1 MSALEKQGKR
11 LSNVVDVELRAKRD
25 ALEYLWRQGL
35 SGQAL
40 LHKHSQLIDD
50 YLVSCFANCPN
61 AGEGIS
67 LVALGGYGRKE
78 LFPYSDID
86 LLLLH
91 TPEAEDRLGA
101 VTEALFYPLWDAGLE
116 VGHGVRTLDACLADA
131 RQDFFFQV
139 ALLDARY
146 LGGSLPLFTSLRHA
160 FQDELIAGHRRE
172 FLENMMLHRNERHQR
187 FGMHSYQLEPHI
199 KESRG
204 GFRDM
209 QAMIWVSHAL
219 FGLHELRDIEDAG
232 LISSQE
238 KEAFA
243 QARDFLIKIRNRLHY
258 LTGRKNDQL
267 FFEYQEEMAK
277 AFKYPNTRGTLGVE
291 RFMQD
296 LYRHLQTIANTS
308 DLFFEHVAETLRTPG
323 AKPIEQTIEPGITVR
338 QDRLHLTDQELIE
351 KRPYLLMRLFAHAG
365 KTGLEIHHRS
375 RKIVTAHLHLVNDK
389 LRHSKRMARPF
400 LDILENAK
408 DALGVLSVM
417 LDTGLLTAYLPEFE
431 QIRAL
436 AQHDVYHVFTVDRHL
451 LQTVAELKKLSLT
464 NTPFTGI
471 ESPHVLALA
480 ALLHDIGKGHH
491 EDHALY
497 GGKLAAGVGKR
508 LGLTDPEIA
517 CLQFLVEKHLF
528 LTVTALRRDLEDDA
542 FLRQCAGQIQN
553 QERLAM
559 LYLLSIADAK
569 ATGPTAWGEWK
580 AALLLEISLKIAHLL
595 ERKDAVLPDK
605 SQGAEWMLEQVRTLM
620 GKTAPR
626 DYDILPEEY
635 LLSFPPEEVA
645 HHLKLRAGLREIQGI
660 SEPAD
665 HGIFWS
671 VLIMAH
677 DSTGLLAK
685 ICGTLALHGLNVVSA
700 QIFTWEDG
708 TAVDVLNVRPTADQA
723 YADQDWQALNDDLN
737 LALKNRLGLSHRL
750 VDKFRTSFRG
760 SGQKN
765 VQAAPRVVI
774 DNKSSEQY
782 TIIEVFANDRP
793 GLLYDITR
801 TLADFE
807 LNIHR
812 ARISSDGDQVV
823 DVFYTLDGFATKI
836 NNPSFQ
842 EEISN
847 SLLHIAENEG
857 GTGTK
862 PQW

>member
-1 MSALEKQGKR
+1 
-11 LSNVVDVELRAKRD
+11 VVDVELRAKRD

-35 SGQAL
+35 SGQPL
-40 LHKHSQLIDD
+40 LHRHSQLIDD
-50 YLVSCFANCPN
+50 YLVSCFVNCPE
-61 AGEGIS
+61 AREGMS

-91 TPEAEDRLGA
+91 APEAEERLGP

-116 VGHGVRTLDACLADA
+116 VGHGVRTIDACLADA

-139 ALLDARY
+139 ALLDARH
-146 LGGSLPLFTSLRHA
+146 LAGSQPLFATMHQA
-160 FQDELIAGHRRE
+160 FHRELIAGHRRE
-172 FLENMMLHRNERHQR
+172 FLQNMMRHRNERHQR
-187 FGMHSYQLEPHI
+187 YGMHSYQLEPHI

-204 GFRDM
+204 GFRDI
-209 QAMIWVSHAL
+209 QAMIWVSRAL
-219 FGLHELRDIEDAG
+219 FGLQELPAIEEAG
-232 LISSQE
+232 LISPQE

-258 LTGRKNDQL
+258 LSGRKNDQL
-267 FFEYQEEMAK
+267 FFEYQVEMAK
-277 AFKYPNTRGTLGVE
+277 AFKYQDTRATLGVE

-296 LYRHLQTIANTS
+296 IYRHLQTIATTT
-308 DLFFEHVAETLRTPG
+308 DLFFEHVDETLGSPRPN
-323 AKPIEQTIEPGITVR
+323 PVEQTIEPGITVR
-338 QDRLHLTDQELIE
+338 QDRLHLTDQALLE
-351 KRPYLLMRLFAHAG
+351 KRPYLLMRLFAQAG

-375 RKIVTAHLHLVNDK
+375 RKIVTANLHLVDDR
-389 LRHSKRMARPF
+389 LRHSKRMAKAF
-400 LDILENAK
+400 FDVLENAR
-408 DALGVLSVM
+408 DVLGVLSVM

-451 LQTVAELKKLSLT
+451 LQTVAELKKLSLSK
-464 NTPFTGI
+464 TPFAGV
-471 ESPHVLALA
+471 ESPQVLVLA

-491 EDHALY
+491 EDHARR
-497 GGKLAAGVGKR
+497 GSQLAAGVGKR
-508 LGLTDPEIA
+508 LGLTEAETA
-517 CLQFLVEKHLF
+517 CLGFLVEKHLF

-542 FLRQCAGQIQN
+542 FIRQCAEQIQSP
-553 QERLAM
+553 ERLTM

-569 ATGPTAWGEWK
+569 ATGPTAWTEWK
-580 AALLLEISLKIAHLL
+580 GALLLEISLKISHLL
-595 ERKDAVLPDK
+595 ERQDTVLPDK
-605 SQGAEWMLEQVRTLM
+605 SQGAGWMLEQVRALM
-620 GKTAPR
+620 GKEAPS
-626 DYDILPEEY
+626 DCGILPEEY

-645 HHLKLRAGLREIQGI
+645 HHLRLRPKLKNGKQAIT
-660 SEPAD
+660 EPAD
-665 HGIFWS
+665 HGLFWS
-671 VLIMAH
+671 VLVVAQ

-708 TAVDVLNVRPTADQA
+708 TVVDVLNVRPAAEQT
-723 YADQDWQALNDDLN
+723 YAEQDWPALGEDLN

-750 VDKFRTSFRG
+750 VEKFRTAFRTP
-760 SGQKN
+760 GQKN

-774 DNKSSEQY
+774 DNMASEQY

-823 DVFYTLDGFATKI
+823 DVFYTMDSFATKI
-836 NNPSFQ
+836 NSPSFQ
-842 EEISN
+842 EEISKA
-847 SLLHIAENEG
+847 LLHIAENET
-857 GTGTK
+857 GTGARL
-862 PQW
+862 QW

>member
-1 MSALEKQGKR
+1 M
-11 LSNVVDVELRAKRD
+11 VDVELRAKRD

-35 SGQAL
+35 SGQPL
-40 LHKHSQLIDD
+40 LHKHSRLIDD
-50 YLVSCFANCPN
+50 YLVACFANCPE
-61 AGEGIS
+61 AGEGMS
-67 LVALGGYGRKE
+67 LVALGGYGRRE

-91 TPEAEDRLGA
+91 APEAEDRLDP
-101 VTEALFYPLWDAGLE
+101 VTQALFYPLWDAGLE

-139 ALLDARY
+139 ALLDARH
-146 LGGSLPLFTSLRHA
+146 LTGSQPLFSSMQQA
-160 FQDELIAGHRRE
+160 FHRELIAGHRRE
-172 FLENMMLHRNERHQR
+172 FLQNMMQHRNERHQR
-187 FGMHSYQLEPHI
+187 YGMHGYQLEPHI

-204 GFRDM
+204 GFRDI
-209 QAMIWVSHAL
+209 QAMLWVSHAL
-219 FGLHELRDIEDAG
+219 FNLQDLQAIEEAG

-238 KEAFA
+238 KESFG
-243 QARDFLIKIRNRLHY
+243 QAWDFLIKIRNRLHY
-258 LTGRKNDQL
+258 LSGRKNDQL

-277 AFKYPNTRGTLGVE
+277 GFKYSNTRGTLGVE

-296 LYRHLQTIANTS
+296 IYRHLQTIATTT
-308 DLFFEHVAETLRTPG
+308 DLFFEHVDETLG
-323 AKPIEQTIEPGITVR
+323 APRANPVEQTIEPGITVR
-338 QDRLHLTDQELIE
+338 QDRLHLTDQALIE

-375 RKIVTAHLHLVNDK
+375 RKIVAANLHLVDDR
-389 LRHSKRMARPF
+389 LRHSKRMAKAF
-400 LDILENAK
+400 LDVLENAR
-408 DALGVLSVM
+408 DVLEVLSVM

-451 LQTVAELKKLSLT
+451 LQTVAELKKLSL
-464 NTPFTGI
+464 NKTPFAGV
-471 ESPHVLALA
+471 ESPHVLVLA

-491 EDHALY
+491 EDHAQR
-497 GGKLAAGVGKR
+497 GGKLVAGIAKR
-508 LGLTDPEIA
+508 LGLTEA
-517 CLQFLVEKHLF
+517 ETSCLSFLVEKHLF

-542 FLRQCAGQIQN
+542 FIRQCAEQIQTP
-553 QERLAM
+553 ERLTM

-569 ATGPTAWGEWK
+569 ATGPTAWTEWK
-580 AALLLEISLKIAHLL
+580 GALLLEISLKIAHLL
-595 ERKDAVLPDK
+595 ERKDATLPDK
-605 SQGAEWMLEQVRTLM
+605 SQGAGWMLEQVRALM
-620 GKTAPR
+620 GKAAPA
-626 DYDILPEEY
+626 DGAILPEEY

-645 HHLKLRAGLREIQGI
+645 HHLRLRDRLTHGKQAITEAG
-660 SEPAD
+660 D
-665 HGIFWS
+665 HTLFWS
-671 VLIMAH
+671 VLVMAH

-708 TAVDVLNVRPTADQA
+708 TAVDVLNVRPAAEQSFA
-723 YADQDWQALNDDLN
+723 EQDWRALGEDLN

-750 VDKFRTSFRG
+750 VDKFRTAFR
-760 SGQKN
+760 SPGQKN

-774 DNKSSEQY
+774 DNKASEQY

-807 LNIHR
+807 INIHR

-823 DVFYTLDGFATKI
+823 DVFYTLDSFATKI
-836 NNPSFQ
+836 NSPSFQ
-842 EEISN
+842 EEISKA
-847 SLLHIAENEG
+847 LLHIAENET

-862 PQW
+862 LQW

>member
-1 MSALEKQGKR
+1 
-11 LSNVVDVELRAKRD
+11 VVDVELRAKRD

-35 SGQAL
+35 SGQPL

-50 YLVSCFANCPN
+50 YLAGLFNNCPEASEN
-61 AGEGIS
+61 MS

-91 TPEAEDRLGA
+91 APEAEDRLGP

-116 VGHGVRTLDACLADA
+116 VGHGVRTIAACLADA

-139 ALLDARY
+139 ALLDARH
-146 LGGSLPLFTSLRHA
+146 LAGSVPLFNSMHQA
-160 FQDELIAGHRRE
+160 FHRELIAGHRQD
-172 FLENMMLHRNERHQR
+172 FLQNMMQHRKERHQR
-187 FGMHSYQLEPHI
+187 YGMHSYQLEPHI

-204 GFRDM
+204 GFRDI
-209 QAMIWVSHAL
+209 QAMLWVSHAL
-219 FGLHELRDIEDAG
+219 FGLQELSAIEEAG
-232 LISSQE
+232 LISPQE
-238 KEAFA
+238 KEPFT

-258 LTGRKNDQL
+258 LSGRKNDQM

-277 AFKYPNTRGTLGVE
+277 AFRYSDTRGALGVE

-296 LYRHLQTIANTS
+296 IYRHLQTIATTT
-308 DLFFEHVAETLRTPG
+308 DLFFEHVDETLG
-323 AKPIEQTIEPGITVR
+323 APRANPVEQTLEPGITVR
-338 QDRLHLTDQELIE
+338 QDRLHLTDQALLE
-351 KRPYLLMRLFAHAG
+351 KRPHLLMRLFAQAG

-375 RKIVTAHLHLVNDK
+375 RKIVTANLHLVDDR
-389 LRHSKRMARPF
+389 LRHSKRMAKAF
-400 LDILENAK
+400 FEVLENTK
-408 DALGVLSVM
+408 DVLGVLSVM

-451 LQTVAELKKLSLT
+451 LHTVTELKTLSLSK
-464 NTPFTGI
+464 TPFAGV

-480 ALLHDIGKGHH
+480 ALLHDIGKGYH
-491 EDHALY
+491 EDHSQR
-497 GGKLAAGVGKR
+497 GSKLAAGIGKR
-508 LGLTDPEIA
+508 LGMTEAETA
-517 CLQFLVEKHLF
+517 CLSFLVEKHLF

-542 FLRQCAGQIQN
+542 FLRQCAEQIQSP
-553 QERLAM
+553 ERLTM

-569 ATGPTAWGEWK
+569 ATGPTAWTEWK
-580 AALLLEISLKIAHLL
+580 GALLLEISLKIAHLL
-595 ERKDAVLPDK
+595 ERKDTVLPDK
-605 SQGAEWMLEQVRTLM
+605 SQGAGWMLEQVRALL
-620 GKTAPR
+620 GKEAPA
-626 DYDILPEEY
+626 DYKILPEEY

-645 HHLKLRAGLREIQGI
+645 HHLTLHAGLKNKKEAII
-660 SEPAD
+660 EPAD
-665 HGIFWS
+665 HTLFWS

-708 TAVDVLNVRPTADQA
+708 TAVDVLNVRPAAEQT
-723 YADQDWQALNDDLN
+723 YTEQDWLALGEDLN

-750 VDKFRTSFRG
+750 VEKFRTALRP

-774 DNKSSEQY
+774 DNMASEQY

-801 TLADFE
+801 TMADFE

-812 ARISSDGDQVV
+812 ARISSDGDQIV
-823 DVFYTLDGFATKI
+823 DVFYTLDSFATKI
-836 NNPSFQ
+836 NSPSFQ
-842 EEISN
+842 EEISKA
-847 SLLHIAENEG
+847 LIHIAER
-857 GTGTK
+857 
-862 PQW
+862 

>member
-1 MSALEKQGKR
+1 
-11 LSNVVDVELRAKRD
+11 VVDVELRAKRD

-35 SGQAL
+35 SGQPL
-40 LHKHSQLIDD
+40 LHRHSQLIDD
-50 YLVSCFANCPN
+50 YLVSCFVNCPE
-61 AGEGIS
+61 AREGMS

-91 TPEAEDRLGA
+91 APEAEERLGP

-116 VGHGVRTLDACLADA
+116 VGHGVRTIDACLADA

-139 ALLDARY
+139 ALLDARH
-146 LGGSLPLFTSLRHA
+146 LAGSQPLFATMHQA
-160 FQDELIAGHRRE
+160 FHRELIAGHRRE
-172 FLENMMLHRNERHQR
+172 FLQNMMRHRNERHQR
-187 FGMHSYQLEPHI
+187 YGMHSYQLEPHI

-204 GFRDM
+204 GFRDI

-219 FGLHELRDIEDAG
+219 FGLQELPAIEEAG
-232 LISSQE
+232 LISPQE

-258 LTGRKNDQL
+258 LSGRKNDQL
-267 FFEYQEEMAK
+267 FFEYQVEMAK
-277 AFKYPNTRGTLGVE
+277 AFKYQDTRATLGVE

-296 LYRHLQTIANTS
+296 IYRHLQTIATTT
-308 DLFFEHVAETLRTPG
+308 DLFFEHVDETLGSPRPN
-323 AKPIEQTIEPGITVR
+323 PVEQTIEPGITVR
-338 QDRLHLTDQELIE
+338 QDRLHLTDQALLE
-351 KRPYLLMRLFAHAG
+351 KRPYLLMRLFAQAG

-375 RKIVTAHLHLVNDK
+375 RKIVTANLHLVDDR
-389 LRHSKRMARPF
+389 LRHSKRMAKAF
-400 LDILENAK
+400 FDVLENAR
-408 DALGVLSVM
+408 DVLGVLSVM

-451 LQTVAELKKLSLT
+451 LQTVAELKKLSLSK
-464 NTPFTGI
+464 TPFAGV
-471 ESPHVLALA
+471 ESPQVLVLA

-491 EDHALY
+491 EDHARR
-497 GGKLAAGVGKR
+497 GSQLAAGVGKR
-508 LGLTDPEIA
+508 LGLTEAETA
-517 CLQFLVEKHLF
+517 CLGFLVEKHLF

-542 FLRQCAGQIQN
+542 FIRQCAEQIQSP
-553 QERLAM
+553 ERLTM

-569 ATGPTAWGEWK
+569 ATGPTAWTEWK
-580 AALLLEISLKIAHLL
+580 GALLLEISLKIAHLL
-595 ERKDAVLPDK
+595 ERQDTVLPDK
-605 SQGAEWMLEQVRTLM
+605 SQGAGWMLEQVRALM
-620 GKTAPR
+620 GKEAPS
-626 DYDILPEEY
+626 DCGILPEEY

-645 HHLKLRAGLREIQGI
+645 HHLRLRPKLKNGKQAIT
-660 SEPAD
+660 EPAD
-665 HGIFWS
+665 HGLFWS
-671 VLIMAH
+671 VLVVAQ

-708 TAVDVLNVRPTADQA
+708 TVVDVLNVRPAAEQT
-723 YADQDWQALNDDLN
+723 YAEQDWPALGEDLN

-750 VDKFRTSFRG
+750 VEKFRTAFRG
-760 SGQKN
+760 PGQKN

-774 DNKSSEQY
+774 DNMASEQY

-823 DVFYTLDGFATKI
+823 DVFYTLDSFATKI
-836 NNPSFQ
+836 NSPSFQ
-842 EEISN
+842 EEISKA
-847 SLLHIAENEG
+847 LLHIAENLG
-857 GTGTK
+857 AVK
-862 PQW
+862 

>member
-1 MSALEKQGKR
+1 
-11 LSNVVDVELRAKRD
+11 VVDVELRAKRD

-35 SGQAL
+35 SGQPL
-40 LHKHSQLIDD
+40 LHRHSQLIDD
-50 YLVSCFANCPN
+50 YLVSCFVNCPE
-61 AGEGIS
+61 AREGMS

-91 TPEAEDRLGA
+91 APEAEERLGP

-116 VGHGVRTLDACLADA
+116 VGHGVRTIDACLADA

-139 ALLDARY
+139 ALLDARH
-146 LGGSLPLFTSLRHA
+146 LAGSQPLFATMHQA
-160 FQDELIAGHRRE
+160 FHRELIAGHRRE
-172 FLENMMLHRNERHQR
+172 FLQNMMRHRNERHQR
-187 FGMHSYQLEPHI
+187 YGMHSYQLEPHI

-204 GFRDM
+204 GFRDI

-219 FGLHELRDIEDAG
+219 FGLQELPAIEEAG
-232 LISSQE
+232 LISPQE

-258 LTGRKNDQL
+258 LSGRKNDQL
-267 FFEYQEEMAK
+267 FFEYQVEMAK
-277 AFKYPNTRGTLGVE
+277 AFKYQDTRATLGVE

-296 LYRHLQTIANTS
+296 IYRHLQTIATTT
-308 DLFFEHVAETLRTPG
+308 DLFFEHVDETLGSPRPN
-323 AKPIEQTIEPGITVR
+323 PVEQTIEPGITVR
-338 QDRLHLTDQELIE
+338 QDRLHLTDQALLE
-351 KRPYLLMRLFAHAG
+351 KRPYLLMRLFAQAG

-375 RKIVTAHLHLVNDK
+375 RKIVTANLHLVDDR
-389 LRHSKRMARPF
+389 LRHSKRMAKAF
-400 LDILENAK
+400 FDVLENAR
-408 DALGVLSVM
+408 DVLGVLSVM

-451 LQTVAELKKLSLT
+451 LQTVAELKKLSLSK
-464 NTPFTGI
+464 TPFAGV
-471 ESPHVLALA
+471 ESPQVLVLA

-491 EDHALY
+491 EDHARR
-497 GGKLAAGVGKR
+497 GSQLAAGVGKR
-508 LGLTDPEIA
+508 LGLTEAETA
-517 CLQFLVEKHLF
+517 CLGFLVEKHLF

-542 FLRQCAGQIQN
+542 FIRQCAEQIQSP
-553 QERLAM
+553 ERLTM

-569 ATGPTAWGEWK
+569 ATGPTAWTEWK
-580 AALLLEISLKIAHLL
+580 GALLLEISLKIAHLL
-595 ERKDAVLPDK
+595 ERKDTVLPDK
-605 SQGAEWMLEQVRTLM
+605 SQGAGWMLEQVRALM
-620 GKTAPR
+620 GKEAPS
-626 DYDILPEEY
+626 DCGILPEEY

-645 HHLKLRAGLREIQGI
+645 HHLRLRPKLKNGKQAIT
-660 SEPAD
+660 EPAD
-665 HGIFWS
+665 HGLFWS
-671 VLIMAH
+671 VLVVAQ

-708 TAVDVLNVRPTADQA
+708 TVVDVLNVRPAAEQT
-723 YADQDWQALNDDLN
+723 YAEQDWPALGEDLN

-750 VDKFRTSFRG
+750 VEKFRTAFRTP
-760 SGQKN
+760 GQKN

-774 DNKSSEQY
+774 DNMASEQY

-823 DVFYTLDGFATKI
+823 DVFYTLDSFATKI
-836 NNPSFQ
+836 NSPSFQ
-842 EEISN
+842 EEISKA
-847 SLLHIAENEG
+847 LLHIAENLG
-857 GTGTK
+857 AVK
-862 PQW
+862 

>member
-1 MSALEKQGKR
+1 
-11 LSNVVDVELRAKRD
+11 VVAVELRAKRD

-35 SGQAL
+35 SGEPL
-40 LHKHSQLIDD
+40 LHRHAQLIDD
-50 YLVSCFANCPN
+50 YLVSCFANCPE
-61 AGEGIS
+61 AGEGIC

-78 LFPYSDID
+78 LFPFSDID

-91 TPEAEDRLGA
+91 ADEAEARLGP

-116 VGHGVRTLDACLADA
+116 VGHGVRTIAACLADA

-139 ALLDARY
+139 ALLDARH
-146 LGGSLPLFTSLRHA
+146 LAGSQPLFTSLHQGVQR
-160 FQDELIAGHRRE
+160 ELIAGHRQD
-172 FLENMMLHRNERHQR
+172 FLHNMMQHRNERHQR
-187 FGMHSYQLEPHI
+187 YGIHSYQLEPNI

-204 GFRDM
+204 GFRDI
-209 QAMIWVSHAL
+209 QAMLWTSHAL
-219 FGLHELRDIEDAG
+219 FGLRELPDLEEAG
-232 LISSQE
+232 LISPE
-238 KEAFA
+238 EREAFSR
-243 QARDFLIKIRNRLHY
+243 ARDSLIKIRNRLHY
-258 LTGRKNDQL
+258 LSGRKNDQL

-277 AFKYPNTRGTLGVE
+277 AFKYSDTRATLGVE

-296 LYRHLQTIANTS
+296 LYRHLQTIATTT
-308 DLFFEHVAETLRTPG
+308 DLFFEHVDETLGSPRPS
-323 AKPIEQTIEPGITVR
+323 PVEQVIEPGITVR
-338 QDRLHLTDQELIE
+338 QDRLHLTDQALIE
-351 KRPYLLMRLFAHAG
+351 KRPYLLMRLFAQAG

-375 RKIVTAHLHLVNDK
+375 RKMVSANLHLVDDR
-389 LRHSKRMARPF
+389 LRHSKRMAKAF
-400 LDILENAK
+400 FEVLENAQ
-408 DALGVLSVM
+408 DVQGVLAVM

-451 LQTVAELKKLSLT
+451 LQTVAELKKLSHD
-464 NTPFTGI
+464 NAPFAGV
-471 ESPHVLALA
+471 ESPRVLALA

-491 EDHALY
+491 EDHAQR
-497 GGKLAAGVGKR
+497 GSELAAGVGKR
-508 LGLTDPEIA
+508 LGLNEAETA
-517 CLQFLVEKHLF
+517 CLGFLVEKHLF

-542 FLRQCAGQIQN
+542 FLRQCADQIRTP
-553 QERLAM
+553 ERLAM

-569 ATGPTAWGEWK
+569 ATGPTAWTEWK
-580 AALLLEISLKIAHLL
+580 GALLLEISLKIAHLL
-595 ERKDAVLPDK
+595 EREDAPLPDK
-605 SQGAEWMLEQVRTLM
+605 SQGADWMRQQVQALLD
-620 GKTAPR
+620 KTTQV
-626 DYDILPEEY
+626 DFQILPEEY
-635 LLSFPPEEVA
+635 MLSFSPEEVA
-645 HHLKLRAGLREIQGI
+645 HHLRLRLGLKNDKQAII
-660 SEPAD
+660 EPAD
-665 HGIFWS
+665 HALFWS
-671 VLIMAH
+671 VLVMAH

-708 TAVDVLNVRPTADQA
+708 TAVDVLNVRPAAEQT
-723 YADQDWQALNDDLN
+723 YAEQDWEALGKDLD

-750 VDKFRTSFRG
+750 ADKFRTAFRG

-774 DNKSSEQY
+774 DNRASEQY

-801 TLADFE
+801 ALADFE

-842 EEISN
+842 AEISQA
-847 SLLHIAENEG
+847 LLHIAESLG
-857 GTGTK
+857 AVK
-862 PQW
+862 

>member
-1 MSALEKQGKR
+1 M
-11 LSNVVDVELRAKRD
+11 VDVELRAKRD

-35 SGQAL
+35 SGQPL
-40 LHKHSQLIDD
+40 LHRHSQLIDD
-50 YLVSCFANCPN
+50 YLVSCFVNCPE
-61 AGEGIS
+61 AREGMS

-91 TPEAEDRLGA
+91 APEAEERLGP

-116 VGHGVRTLDACLADA
+116 VGHGVRTIDACLADA

-139 ALLDARY
+139 ALLDARH
-146 LGGSLPLFTSLRHA
+146 LAGSQPLFATMHQA
-160 FQDELIAGHRRE
+160 FHRELIAGHRRE
-172 FLENMMLHRNERHQR
+172 FLQNMMRHRNERHQR
-187 FGMHSYQLEPHI
+187 YGMHSYQLEPHI

-204 GFRDM
+204 GFRDI

-219 FGLHELRDIEDAG
+219 FGLQELPAIEEAG
-232 LISSQE
+232 LISPQE

-258 LTGRKNDQL
+258 LSGRKNDQL
-267 FFEYQEEMAK
+267 FFEYQVEMAK
-277 AFKYPNTRGTLGVE
+277 AFKYQDTRATLGVE

-296 LYRHLQTIANTS
+296 IYRHLQTIATTT
-308 DLFFEHVAETLRTPG
+308 DLFFEHVDETLGSPRPN
-323 AKPIEQTIEPGITVR
+323 PVEQTIEPGITVR
-338 QDRLHLTDQELIE
+338 QDRLHLTDQALLE
-351 KRPYLLMRLFAHAG
+351 KRPYLLMRLFAQAG

-375 RKIVTAHLHLVNDK
+375 RKIVTANLHLVDDR
-389 LRHSKRMARPF
+389 LRHSKRMAKAF
-400 LDILENAK
+400 FDVLENAR
-408 DALGVLSVM
+408 DVLGVLSVM

-451 LQTVAELKKLSLT
+451 LQTVAELKKLSLSK
-464 NTPFTGI
+464 TPFAGV
-471 ESPHVLALA
+471 ESPQVLVLA

-491 EDHALY
+491 EDHARR
-497 GGKLAAGVGKR
+497 GSQLAAGVGKR
-508 LGLTDPEIA
+508 LGLTEAETA
-517 CLQFLVEKHLF
+517 CLGFLVEKHLF

-542 FLRQCAGQIQN
+542 FIRQCAEQIQSP
-553 QERLAM
+553 ERLTM

-569 ATGPTAWGEWK
+569 ATGPTAWTEWK
-580 AALLLEISLKIAHLL
+580 GALLLEISLKIAHLL
-595 ERKDAVLPDK
+595 ERQDTVLPDK
-605 SQGAEWMLEQVRTLM
+605 SQGAGWMLEQVRALM
-620 GKTAPR
+620 GKEAPS
-626 DYDILPEEY
+626 DCGILPEEY

-645 HHLKLRAGLREIQGI
+645 HHLRLRPKLKNGKQAIT
-660 SEPAD
+660 EPAD
-665 HGIFWS
+665 HGLFWS
-671 VLIMAH
+671 VLVVAQ

-708 TAVDVLNVRPTADQA
+708 TVVDVLNVRPAAEQT
-723 YADQDWQALNDDLN
+723 YAEQDWPALGEDLN

-750 VDKFRTSFRG
+750 VEKFRTAFRTP
-760 SGQKN
+760 GQKN

-774 DNKSSEQY
+774 DNMASEQY

-823 DVFYTLDGFATKI
+823 DVFYTLDSFATKI
-836 NNPSFQ
+836 NSPSFQ
-842 EEISN
+842 EEISKA
-847 SLLHIAENEG
+847 LLHIAENLG
-857 GTGTK
+857 AVK
-862 PQW
+862 

>member
-1 MSALEKQGKR
+1 M
-11 LSNVVDVELRAKRD
+11 VDVELRAKRD

-35 SGQAL
+35 SGQPL
-40 LHKHSQLIDD
+40 LHRHSQLIDD
-50 YLVSCFANCPN
+50 YLVSCFVNCPE
-61 AGEGIS
+61 AREGMS

-91 TPEAEDRLGA
+91 APEAEERLGP

-116 VGHGVRTLDACLADA
+116 VGHGVRTIDACLADA

-139 ALLDARY
+139 ALLDARH
-146 LGGSLPLFTSLRHA
+146 LAGSQPLFATMHQA
-160 FQDELIAGHRRE
+160 FHRELIAGHRRE
-172 FLENMMLHRNERHQR
+172 FLQNMMRHRNERHQR
-187 FGMHSYQLEPHI
+187 YGMHSYQLEPHI

-204 GFRDM
+204 GFRDI

-219 FGLHELRDIEDAG
+219 FGLQELPAIEEAG
-232 LISSQE
+232 LISPQE

-258 LTGRKNDQL
+258 LSGRKNDQL
-267 FFEYQEEMAK
+267 FFEYQVEMAK
-277 AFKYPNTRGTLGVE
+277 AFKYQDTRATLGVE

-296 LYRHLQTIANTS
+296 IYRHLQTIATTT
-308 DLFFEHVAETLRTPG
+308 DLFFEHVDETLGSPRPN
-323 AKPIEQTIEPGITVR
+323 PVEQTIEPGITVR
-338 QDRLHLTDQELIE
+338 QDRLHLTDQALLE
-351 KRPYLLMRLFAHAG
+351 KRPYLLMRLFAQAG

-375 RKIVTAHLHLVNDK
+375 RKIVTANLHLVDDR
-389 LRHSKRMARPF
+389 LRHSKRMAKAF
-400 LDILENAK
+400 FDVLENAR
-408 DALGVLSVM
+408 DVLGVLSVM

-451 LQTVAELKKLSLT
+451 LQTVAELKKLSLSK
-464 NTPFTGI
+464 TPFAGV
-471 ESPHVLALA
+471 ESPQVLVLA

-491 EDHALY
+491 EDHARR
-497 GGKLAAGVGKR
+497 GSQLAAGVGKR
-508 LGLTDPEIA
+508 LGLTEAETA
-517 CLQFLVEKHLF
+517 CLGFLVEKHLF

-542 FLRQCAGQIQN
+542 FIRQCAEQIQSP
-553 QERLAM
+553 ERLTM

-569 ATGPTAWGEWK
+569 ATGPTAWTEWK
-580 AALLLEISLKIAHLL
+580 GALLLEISLKIAHLL
-595 ERKDAVLPDK
+595 ERQDTVLPDK
-605 SQGAEWMLEQVRTLM
+605 SQGAGWMLEQVRALM
-620 GKTAPR
+620 GKEAPS
-626 DYDILPEEY
+626 DCGILPEEY

-645 HHLKLRAGLREIQGI
+645 HHLRLRPKLKNGKQAIT
-660 SEPAD
+660 EPAD
-665 HGIFWS
+665 HGLFWS
-671 VLIMAH
+671 VLVVAQ

-708 TAVDVLNVRPTADQA
+708 TVVDVLNVRPAAEQT
-723 YADQDWQALNDDLN
+723 YAEQDWPALGEDLN

-750 VDKFRTSFRG
+750 VEKFRTAFRG
-760 SGQKN
+760 PGQKN

-774 DNKSSEQY
+774 DNMASEQY

-823 DVFYTLDGFATKI
+823 DVFYTLDSFATKI
-836 NNPSFQ
+836 NSPSFQ
-842 EEISN
+842 EEISKA
-847 SLLHIAENEG
+847 LLHIAENLG
-857 GTGTK
+857 AVK
-862 PQW
+862 

>member
-1 MSALEKQGKR
+1 
-11 LSNVVDVELRAKRD
+11 VVDVELRAKRD

-35 SGQAL
+35 SGQPL
-40 LHKHSQLIDD
+40 LHRHSQLIDD
-50 YLVSCFANCPN
+50 YLVSCFVNCPE
-61 AGEGIS
+61 AREGMS

-91 TPEAEDRLGA
+91 APEAEERLGP

-116 VGHGVRTLDACLADA
+116 VGHGVRTIDACLADA

-139 ALLDARY
+139 ALLDARH
-146 LGGSLPLFTSLRHA
+146 LAGSQPLFATMHQA
-160 FQDELIAGHRRE
+160 FHRELIAGHRRE
-172 FLENMMLHRNERHQR
+172 FLQNMMRHRNERHQR
-187 FGMHSYQLEPHI
+187 YGMHSYQLEPHI

-204 GFRDM
+204 GFRDI

-219 FGLHELRDIEDAG
+219 FGLQELPAIEEAG
-232 LISSQE
+232 LISPQE

-258 LTGRKNDQL
+258 LSGRKNDQL
-267 FFEYQEEMAK
+267 FFEYQVEMAK
-277 AFKYPNTRGTLGVE
+277 AFKYQDTRATLGVE

-296 LYRHLQTIANTS
+296 IYRHLQTIATTT
-308 DLFFEHVAETLRTPG
+308 DLFFEHVDETLGSPRPN
-323 AKPIEQTIEPGITVR
+323 PVEQTIEPGITVR
-338 QDRLHLTDQELIE
+338 QDRLHLTDQALLE
-351 KRPYLLMRLFAHAG
+351 KRPYLLMRLFAQAG
-365 KTGLEIHHRS
+365 KTDLEIHHRS
-375 RKIVTAHLHLVNDK
+375 RKIVTANLHLVDDR
-389 LRHSKRMARPF
+389 LRHSKRMAKAF
-400 LDILENAK
+400 FDVLENAR
-408 DALGVLSVM
+408 DVLGVLSVM

-451 LQTVAELKKLSLT
+451 LQTVAELKKLSLSK
-464 NTPFTGI
+464 TPFAGV
-471 ESPHVLALA
+471 ESPQVLVLA

-491 EDHALY
+491 EDHARR
-497 GGKLAAGVGKR
+497 GSQLAAGVGKR
-508 LGLTDPEIA
+508 LGLTEAETA
-517 CLQFLVEKHLF
+517 CLGFLVEKHLF

-542 FLRQCAGQIQN
+542 FIRQCAEQIQSP
-553 QERLAM
+553 ERLTM

-569 ATGPTAWGEWK
+569 ATGPTAWTEWK
-580 AALLLEISLKIAHLL
+580 GALLLEISLKIAHLL
-595 ERKDAVLPDK
+595 ERQDTVLPDK
-605 SQGAEWMLEQVRTLM
+605 SQGAGWMLEQVRALM
-620 GKTAPR
+620 GKEAPS
-626 DYDILPEEY
+626 DCGILPEEY

-645 HHLKLRAGLREIQGI
+645 HHLRLRPKLKNGKQAIT
-660 SEPAD
+660 EPAD
-665 HGIFWS
+665 HGLFWS
-671 VLIMAH
+671 VLVVAQ

-708 TAVDVLNVRPTADQA
+708 TVVDVLNVRPAAEQT
-723 YADQDWQALNDDLN
+723 YAEQDWPALGEDLN

-750 VDKFRTSFRG
+750 VEKFRTAFRG
-760 SGQKN
+760 PGQKN

-774 DNKSSEQY
+774 DNMASEQY

-823 DVFYTLDGFATKI
+823 DVFYTLDSFATKI
-836 NNPSFQ
+836 NSPSFQ
-842 EEISN
+842 EEISKA
-847 SLLHIAENEG
+847 LLHIAENLG
-857 GTGTK
+857 AVK
-862 PQW
+862 

>member
-1 MSALEKQGKR
+1 M
-11 LSNVVDVELRAKRD
+11 VDVELRAKRD

-35 SGQAL
+35 SGQPL

-50 YLVSCFANCPN
+50 YLVASFANCPD
-61 AGEGIS
+61 AAEGMS
-67 LVALGGYGRKE
+67 LVALGGYGRRE

-91 TPEAEDRLGA
+91 APEAEDRLDP
-101 VTEALFYPLWDAGLE
+101 VTQALFYPLWDAGLE

-139 ALLDARY
+139 ALLDARH
-146 LGGSLPLFTSLRHA
+146 LAGSPQIFSAMQQA
-160 FQDELIAGHRRE
+160 FHKELIAGHRRE
-172 FLENMMLHRNERHQR
+172 FLQNMMQHRNERHQR
-187 FGMHSYQLEPHI
+187 YGMHSYQLEPHI

-204 GFRDM
+204 GFRDI
-209 QAMIWVSHAL
+209 QAMLWVSRAL
-219 FGLHELRDIEDAG
+219 FSLQELQSIEEAG
-232 LISSQE
+232 LISPQE

-243 QARDFLIKIRNRLHY
+243 QAWDFLIKIRNRLHY
-258 LTGRKNDQL
+258 LSGRKNDQL

-277 AFKYPNTRGTLGVE
+277 GFKYSNTRGTLGVE

-296 LYRHLQTIANTS
+296 IYRHLQTIATTT
-308 DLFFEHVAETLRTPG
+308 DLFFEHVDETLG
-323 AKPIEQTIEPGITVR
+323 APRANPVEQTIEPGITVR
-338 QDRLHLTDQELIE
+338 QDRLHLTDQTLIE
-351 KRPYLLMRLFAHAG
+351 KRPYLLMRLFAQAG

-375 RKIVTAHLHLVNDK
+375 RKIVTANLHLVDDR
-389 LRHSKRMARPF
+389 LRHSKRMAKAF
-400 LDILENAK
+400 LDVLENAR
-408 DALGVLSVM
+408 DVEGVLSVM

-451 LQTVAELKKLSLT
+451 LQTVAELKKLTLSK
-464 NTPFTGI
+464 TPFAGV

-491 EDHALY
+491 EDHAQRGSELV
-497 GGKLAAGVGKR
+497 AGIAKR
-508 LGLTDPEIA
+508 LGLTEAESA

-528 LTVTALRRDLEDDA
+528 LSVTALRRDLEDDA
-542 FLRQCAGQIQN
+542 FIRQCAEQIQSP
-553 QERLAM
+553 ERLAM

-569 ATGPTAWGEWK
+569 ATGPTAWSEWK
-580 AALLLEISLKIAHLL
+580 GALLLEISLKIAHLL
-595 ERKDAVLPDK
+595 ERKDATLPDK
-605 SQGAEWMLEQVRTLM
+605 SQGAGWMLAQVRALL
-620 GKTAPR
+620 GKAASI
-626 DYDILPEEY
+626 DYGILPEEY

-645 HHLKLRAGLREIQGI
+645 HHLKLRAGLKNEQ
-660 SEPAD
+660 PAIVEAGD
-665 HGIFWS
+665 HSLFWS
-671 VLIMAH
+671 VLIMTR

-708 TAVDVLNVRPTADQA
+708 TAVDVLNVRPAAEQT
-723 YADQDWQALNDDLN
+723 YAEQDWRALGEDLN

-750 VDKFRTSFRG
+750 VDKFRTAFRAP
-760 SGQKN
+760 GQKN

-774 DNKSSEQY
+774 DNQTSEQY

-807 LNIHR
+807 INIHR

-823 DVFYTLDGFATKI
+823 DVFYALDSFATKI
-836 NNPSFQ
+836 NSPSFQ
-842 EEISN
+842 AEISQA
-847 SLLHIAENEG
+847 LLHIAEKE
-857 GTGTK
+857 TGTK

>member
-1 MSALEKQGKR
+1 M
-11 LSNVVDVELRAKRD
+11 VVDVELRAKRD

-40 LHKHSQLIDD
+40 LHKNSQLIDD
-50 YLVSCFANCPN
+50 YLISCFANCPE
-61 AGEGIS
+61 AAEGMS
-67 LVALGGYGRKE
+67 LVALGGYGRRE

-91 TPEAEDRLGA
+91 APDAENRLGA

-116 VGHGVRTLDACLADA
+116 VGHGVRTPDACLADA

-139 ALLDARY
+139 ALLDARH
-146 LGGSLPLFTSLRHA
+146 LTGSQPLFASMHQA
-160 FQDELIAGHRRE
+160 FHRELIAGHRRE
-172 FLENMMLHRNERHQR
+172 FLQNMMQHRNERHQR
-187 FGMHSYQLEPHI
+187 YGMHSYQLEPHI

-204 GFRDM
+204 GFRDI
-209 QAMIWVSHAL
+209 QAMIWTSRAL
-219 FGLHELRDIEDAG
+219 FGLQELHGIEEAG
-232 LISSQE
+232 LISPQE
-238 KEAFA
+238 REAFA
-243 QARDFLIKIRNRLHY
+243 QAWDSLIKIRNQLHY
-258 LTGRKNDQL
+258 LSGRKNDQL
-267 FFEYQEEMAK
+267 FFEYQVEMAK
-277 AFKYPNTRGTLGVE
+277 AFKYSDTPGTLGVE

-296 LYRHLQTIANTS
+296 IYRHLQTIATTT
-308 DLFFEHVAETLRTPG
+308 DLFFEHVDETLGSPRANPV
-323 AKPIEQTIEPGITVR
+323 EQTIEPGITVR
-338 QDRLHLTDQELIE
+338 QDRLHLTDQALIE

-375 RKIVTAHLHLVNDK
+375 RKIVTANLHLVDDK
-389 LRHSKRMARPF
+389 LRHSKRMAKAF
-400 LDILENAK
+400 LDVLENAK
-408 DALGVLSVM
+408 DALAVLSVM
-417 LDTGLLTAYLPEFE
+417 LDTGLLTAYIPEFE

-451 LQTVAELKKLSLT
+451 LQTVAELKKLTLSK
-464 NTPFTGI
+464 TPFAGV

-491 EDHALY
+491 EDHAQR
-497 GGKLAAGVGKR
+497 GSTLAAGVGKR
-508 LGLTDPEIA
+508 LGLTEAETA
-517 CLQFLVEKHLF
+517 CLSFLVEKHLF

-542 FLRQCAGQIQN
+542 FIRQCAEQIQSP
-553 QERLAM
+553 ERLTM

-569 ATGPTAWGEWK
+569 ATGPTAWSEWK

-595 ERKDAVLPDK
+595 ERKDTVLPDK
-605 SQGAEWMLEQVRTLM
+605 RQGADWMLEQVRALM
-620 GKTAPR
+620 GKGAPS
-626 DYDILPEEY
+626 DCEILPEEY

-645 HHLKLRAGLREIQGI
+645 HHLKLRAGLKNEKQAIT
-660 SEPAD
+660 EPTD
-665 HGIFWS
+665 HTLFWS
-671 VLIMAH
+671 VLVMAH

-708 TAVDVLNVRPTADQA
+708 TVVDVLNVRPAAEQT
-723 YADQDWQALNDDLN
+723 YAEQDWRALGEDLN
-737 LALKNRLGLSHRL
+737 LAIKNRLGLSHRL
-750 VDKFRTSFRG
+750 VEKFRTTFRG
-760 SGQKN
+760 TGQKN

-774 DNKSSEQY
+774 DNMASEQF

-842 EEISN
+842 EEISKA
-847 SLLHIAENEG
+847 LLHVAENET
-857 GTGTK
+857 GTGARL
-862 PQW
+862 QW

>member
-1 MSALEKQGKR
+1 
-11 LSNVVDVELRAKRD
+11 VVDVELRAKRD

-35 SGQAL
+35 SGQPL
-40 LHKHSQLIDD
+40 LHRHSQLIDD
-50 YLVSCFANCPN
+50 YLVSCFVNCPE
-61 AGEGIS
+61 AREGMS

-91 TPEAEDRLGA
+91 APEAEERLGP

-116 VGHGVRTLDACLADA
+116 VGHGVRTIDACLADA

-139 ALLDARY
+139 ALLDARH
-146 LGGSLPLFTSLRHA
+146 LAGSQPLFATMHQA
-160 FQDELIAGHRRE
+160 FHRELIAGHRRE
-172 FLENMMLHRNERHQR
+172 FLQNMMRHRNERHQR
-187 FGMHSYQLEPHI
+187 YGMHSYQLEPHI

-204 GFRDM
+204 GFRDI

-219 FGLHELRDIEDAG
+219 FGLQELPAIEEAG
-232 LISSQE
+232 LISPQE

-258 LTGRKNDQL
+258 LSGRKNDQL
-267 FFEYQEEMAK
+267 FFEYQVEMAK
-277 AFKYPNTRGTLGVE
+277 AFKYQDTRATLGVE

-296 LYRHLQTIANTS
+296 IYRHLQTIATTT
-308 DLFFEHVAETLRTPG
+308 DLFFEHVDETLGSPRPN
-323 AKPIEQTIEPGITVR
+323 PVEQTIEPGITVR
-338 QDRLHLTDQELIE
+338 QDRLHLTDQALLE
-351 KRPYLLMRLFAHAG
+351 KRPYLLMRLFAQAG

-375 RKIVTAHLHLVNDK
+375 RKIVTANLHLVDDR
-389 LRHSKRMARPF
+389 LRHSKRMAKAF
-400 LDILENAK
+400 FDVLENAR
-408 DALGVLSVM
+408 DVLGVLSVM

-451 LQTVAELKKLSLT
+451 LQTVAELKKLSLSK
-464 NTPFTGI
+464 TPFAGV
-471 ESPHVLALA
+471 ESPQVLVLA

-491 EDHALY
+491 EDHARR
-497 GGKLAAGVGKR
+497 GSQLAAGVGKR
-508 LGLTDPEIA
+508 LGLTEAETA
-517 CLQFLVEKHLF
+517 CLGFLVEKHLF

-542 FLRQCAGQIQN
+542 FIRQCAEQIQSP
-553 QERLAM
+553 ERLTM

-569 ATGPTAWGEWK
+569 ATGPTAWTEWK
-580 AALLLEISLKIAHLL
+580 GALLLEISLKIAHLL
-595 ERKDAVLPDK
+595 ERQDTVLPDK
-605 SQGAEWMLEQVRTLM
+605 SQGAGWMLEQVRALM
-620 GKTAPR
+620 GKEAPS
-626 DYDILPEEY
+626 DCGILPEEY

-645 HHLKLRAGLREIQGI
+645 HHLRLRPKLKNGKQAIT
-660 SEPAD
+660 EPAD
-665 HGIFWS
+665 HGLFWS
-671 VLIMAH
+671 VLVVAQ

-708 TAVDVLNVRPTADQA
+708 TVVDVLNVRPAAEQT
-723 YADQDWQALNDDLN
+723 YAEQDWPALGEDLN

-750 VDKFRTSFRG
+750 VEKFRTAFRTP
-760 SGQKN
+760 GQKN

-774 DNKSSEQY
+774 DNMASEQY

-823 DVFYTLDGFATKI
+823 DVFYTLDSFATKI
-836 NNPSFQ
+836 NSPSFQ
-842 EEISN
+842 EEISKA
-847 SLLHIAENEG
+847 LLHIAENLG
-857 GTGTK
+857 AVK
-862 PQW
+862 

>member
-1 MSALEKQGKR
+1 
-11 LSNVVDVELRAKRD
+11 VVDVELRAKRD

-35 SGQAL
+35 SGQPL

-50 YLVSCFANCPN
+50 YLVACFANCPE
-61 AGEGIS
+61 AGEGMS
-67 LVALGGYGRKE
+67 LVALGGYGRRE

-91 TPEAEDRLGA
+91 APEAEDRLDP
-101 VTEALFYPLWDAGLE
+101 VTQALFYPLWDAGLE

-139 ALLDARY
+139 ALLDARH
-146 LGGSLPLFTSLRHA
+146 LAGSQPLFTAMHQA
-160 FQDELIAGHRRE
+160 FHKALIAGHRRE
-172 FLENMMLHRNERHQR
+172 FLQNMMQHRNERHQR
-187 FGMHSYQLEPHI
+187 YGMHSYQLEPHI

-204 GFRDM
+204 GFRDI
-209 QAMIWVSHAL
+209 QAMLWVSHAL
-219 FGLHELRDIEDAG
+219 FGLQDLQAIEEAG
-232 LISSQE
+232 LISPQE
-238 KEAFA
+238 KESFG
-243 QARDFLIKIRNRLHY
+243 QAWDFLIKIRNRLHY
-258 LTGRKNDQL
+258 LSGRKNDQL

-277 AFKYPNTRGTLGVE
+277 AFRYSSTRGALGVE

-296 LYRHLQTIANTS
+296 IYRHLQTIATTT
-308 DLFFEHVAETLRTPG
+308 DLFFEHVDETLG
-323 AKPIEQTIEPGITVR
+323 APRANPVEQTIEPGITVR
-338 QDRLHLTDQELIE
+338 QDRLHLTDQTLIE

-375 RKIVTAHLHLVNDK
+375 RKIVAANLHLVDDR
-389 LRHSKRMARPF
+389 LRHSKRMAKAF
-400 LDILENAK
+400 LDVLENAR
-408 DALGVLSVM
+408 DVLEVLSVM
-417 LDTGLLTAYLPEFE
+417 LETGLLTAYIPEFE

-451 LQTVAELKKLSLT
+451 LQTVAELKKLSL
-464 NTPFTGI
+464 NKTPFAGV

-491 EDHALY
+491 EDHAQRGSELVT
-497 GGKLAAGVGKR
+497 GIAKR
-508 LGLTDPEIA
+508 LGLTGPETA
-517 CLQFLVEKHLF
+517 CLSFLVEKHLF
-528 LTVTALRRDLEDDA
+528 LTVTALRRDLEDDV
-542 FLRQCAGQIQN
+542 FIRQCAEQIQTP
-553 QERLAM
+553 ERLTM

-569 ATGPTAWGEWK
+569 ATGPTAWTEWK
-580 AALLLEISLKIAHLL
+580 GALLLEISLKIAHLL
-595 ERKDAVLPDK
+595 ERKDTTLPDK
-605 SQGAEWMLEQVRTLM
+605 SQGAGWMLAQVRALM
-620 GKTAPR
+620 GKAAPA
-626 DYDILPEEY
+626 DGTILPEEY

-645 HHLKLRAGLREIQGI
+645 HHLRLRAGLKHEKQAIT
-660 SEPAD
+660 EAAN
-665 HGIFWS
+665 HKLFWS
-671 VLIMAH
+671 VLVMAH

-708 TAVDVLNVRPTADQA
+708 TAVDVLNVRPAAEQS
-723 YADQDWQALNDDLN
+723 YAEQDWRALGEDLN

-750 VDKFRTSFRG
+750 VDKFRAAYRAP
-760 SGQKN
+760 GQKN

-774 DNKSSEQY
+774 DNKASEQY

-807 LNIHR
+807 INIHR

-823 DVFYTLDGFATKI
+823 DVFYTLDSFATKI

-842 EEISN
+842 EEISKA
-847 SLLHIAENEG
+847 LLHIAENET
-857 GTGTK
+857 GTGAK
-862 PQW
+862 LQW

>member
-1 MSALEKQGKR
+1 M
-11 LSNVVDVELRAKRD
+11 VDVELRAKRD

-35 SGQAL
+35 SGQPL
-40 LHKHSQLIDD
+40 LHRHSQLIDD
-50 YLVSCFANCPN
+50 YLVSLFANCPE
-61 AGEGIS
+61 AGEGMS

-91 TPEAEDRLGA
+91 TPETENRLGP

-139 ALLDARY
+139 ALLDARH
-146 LGGSLPLFTSLRHA
+146 LAGSQPLFTSMHQA
-160 FQDELIAGHRRE
+160 FHRELIAGHRRE
-172 FLENMMLHRNERHQR
+172 FLQSMMQHRNERHQR
-187 FGMHSYQLEPHI
+187 YGMHSYQLEPHI

-204 GFRDM
+204 GFRDI

-219 FGLHELRDIEDAG
+219 FGLQELPAIEEAG
-232 LISSQE
+232 LISPQE
-238 KEAFA
+238 REAFA
-243 QARDFLIKIRNRLHY
+243 QAWDSLIKIRNRLHY
-258 LTGRKNDQL
+258 LSGRKNDQL
-267 FFEYQEEMAK
+267 FFEYQVEMAK
-277 AFKYPNTRGTLGVE
+277 AFKYQDTRATLGVE

-296 LYRHLQTIANTS
+296 IYRHLQTIATTT
-308 DLFFEHVAETLRTPG
+308 DLFFEHVDETLGSPRPN
-323 AKPIEQTIEPGITVR
+323 PVEQTIEPGITVR
-338 QDRLHLTDQELIE
+338 QDRLHLTDQALIE
-351 KRPYLLMRLFAHAG
+351 KRPYLLMRLFALAG

-375 RKIVTAHLHLVNDK
+375 RKIVTANLHLVDD
-389 LRHSKRMARPF
+389 RQRQSKRMTKAF
-400 LDILENAK
+400 FDVLENAQ
-408 DALGVLSVM
+408 DVLGVLSVM

-451 LQTVAELKKLSLT
+451 LQTVAELKKLSLSK
-464 NTPFTGI
+464 TPFAGV
-471 ESPHVLALA
+471 ESPHVLVLA

-491 EDHALY
+491 EDHAQR
-497 GGKLAAGVGKR
+497 GSQLAAGVGRR
-508 LGLTDPEIA
+508 LGLTEAETA
-517 CLQFLVEKHLF
+517 CLSFLVEKHLF

-542 FLRQCAGQIQN
+542 FIRQCAEQIQSP
-553 QERLAM
+553 ERLTM

-569 ATGPTAWGEWK
+569 ATGPTAWTEWK

-595 ERKDAVLPDK
+595 ERKDTVLPDK
-605 SQGAEWMLEQVRTLM
+605 SQGAGWMLEQVRALM
-620 GKTAPR
+620 GKAAPV
-626 DYDILPEEY
+626 DYGILPEEY
-635 LLSFPPEEVA
+635 LLSFPPQEVA
-645 HHLKLRAGLREIQGI
+645 HHLKLRLGLKNEKQAIT
-660 SEPAD
+660 EPAD
-665 HGIFWS
+665 HGLFWS
-671 VLIMAH
+671 VLVMAH

-708 TAVDVLNVRPTADQA
+708 TAVDVLNVRPAAEQT
-723 YADQDWQALNDDLN
+723 YAEQDWPALGEDLN

-750 VDKFRTSFRG
+750 VDKFRTAFRAP
-760 SGQKN
+760 GQKN

-774 DNKSSEQY
+774 DNMASEQF

-823 DVFYTLDGFATKI
+823 DVFYTLDSFATKI
-836 NNPSFQ
+836 NSPSFQ
-842 EEISN
+842 EEVSQA
-847 SLLHIAENEG
+847 LLHIAESET
-857 GTGTK
+857 GTGARL
-862 PQW
+862 QW

>member
-1 MSALEKQGKR
+1 M
-11 LSNVVDVELRAKRD
+11 VDVELRAKRD

-35 SGQAL
+35 SGQPL
-40 LHKHSQLIDD
+40 LHRHSQLIDD
-50 YLVSCFANCPN
+50 YLVSCFVNCPE
-61 AGEGIS
+61 AREGMS

-91 TPEAEDRLGA
+91 APEAEERLGP

-116 VGHGVRTLDACLADA
+116 VGHGVRTIDACLADA

-139 ALLDARY
+139 ALLDARH
-146 LGGSLPLFTSLRHA
+146 LAGSQPLFATMHQA
-160 FQDELIAGHRRE
+160 FHRELIAGHRRE
-172 FLENMMLHRNERHQR
+172 FLQNMMRHRNERHQR
-187 FGMHSYQLEPHI
+187 YGMHSYQLEPHI

-204 GFRDM
+204 GFRDI

-219 FGLHELRDIEDAG
+219 FGLQELPAIEEAG
-232 LISSQE
+232 LISPQE

-258 LTGRKNDQL
+258 LSGRKNDQL
-267 FFEYQEEMAK
+267 FFEYQVEMAK
-277 AFKYPNTRGTLGVE
+277 AFKYQDTRATLGVE

-296 LYRHLQTIANTS
+296 IYRHLQTIATTT
-308 DLFFEHVAETLRTPG
+308 DLFFEHVDETLGSPRPN
-323 AKPIEQTIEPGITVR
+323 PVEQTIEPGITVR
-338 QDRLHLTDQELIE
+338 QDRLHLTDQALLE
-351 KRPYLLMRLFAHAG
+351 KRPYLLMRLFAQAG

-375 RKIVTAHLHLVNDK
+375 RKIVTANLHLVDDR
-389 LRHSKRMARPF
+389 LRHSKRMAKAF
-400 LDILENAK
+400 FDVLENAR
-408 DALGVLSVM
+408 DVLGVLSVM

-451 LQTVAELKKLSLT
+451 LQTVAELKKLSLSK
-464 NTPFTGI
+464 TPFAGV
-471 ESPHVLALA
+471 ESPQVLVLA

-491 EDHALY
+491 EDHARR
-497 GGKLAAGVGKR
+497 GSQLAAGVGKR
-508 LGLTDPEIA
+508 LGLTEAETA
-517 CLQFLVEKHLF
+517 CLGFLVEKHLF

-542 FLRQCAGQIQN
+542 FIRQCAEQIQSP
-553 QERLAM
+553 ERLTM

-569 ATGPTAWGEWK
+569 ATGPTAWTEWK
-580 AALLLEISLKIAHLL
+580 GALLLEISLKIAHLL
-595 ERKDAVLPDK
+595 ERKDTVLPDK
-605 SQGAEWMLEQVRTLM
+605 SQGAGWMLEQVRALM
-620 GKTAPR
+620 GKEAPS
-626 DYDILPEEY
+626 DCGILPEEY

-645 HHLKLRAGLREIQGI
+645 HHLRLRPKLKNGKQAIT
-660 SEPAD
+660 EPAD
-665 HGIFWS
+665 HGLFWS
-671 VLIMAH
+671 VLVVAQ

-708 TAVDVLNVRPTADQA
+708 TVVDVLNVRPAAEQT
-723 YADQDWQALNDDLN
+723 YAEQDWPALGEDLN

-750 VDKFRTSFRG
+750 VEKFRTAFRG
-760 SGQKN
+760 PGQKN

-774 DNKSSEQY
+774 DNMASEQY

-823 DVFYTLDGFATKI
+823 DVFYTLDSFATKI
-836 NNPSFQ
+836 NSPSFQ
-842 EEISN
+842 EEISKA
-847 SLLHIAENEG
+847 LLHIAENLG
-857 GTGTK
+857 AVK
-862 PQW
+862 

>member
-1 MSALEKQGKR
+1 M
-11 LSNVVDVELRAKRD
+11 VDVELRAKRD

-35 SGQAL
+35 SGQPL
-40 LHKHSQLIDD
+40 LHRHSQLIDD
-50 YLVSCFANCPN
+50 YLVSCFVNCPE
-61 AGEGIS
+61 ARESMS

-91 TPEAEDRLGA
+91 APEAEERLGP

-116 VGHGVRTLDACLADA
+116 VGHGVRTIDACLADA

-139 ALLDARY
+139 ALLDARH
-146 LGGSLPLFTSLRHA
+146 LAGSQPLFATMHQA
-160 FQDELIAGHRRE
+160 FHRELIAGHRRE
-172 FLENMMLHRNERHQR
+172 FLQNMMRHRNERHQR
-187 FGMHSYQLEPHI
+187 YGMHSYQLEPHI

-204 GFRDM
+204 GFRDI

-219 FGLHELRDIEDAG
+219 FGLQELPAIEEAG
-232 LISSQE
+232 LISPQE

-258 LTGRKNDQL
+258 LSGRKNDQL
-267 FFEYQEEMAK
+267 FFEYQVEMAK
-277 AFKYPNTRGTLGVE
+277 AFKYQDTRATLGVE

-296 LYRHLQTIANTS
+296 IYRHLQTIATTT
-308 DLFFEHVAETLRTPG
+308 DLFFEHVDETLGSPRPN
-323 AKPIEQTIEPGITVR
+323 PVEQTIEPGITVR
-338 QDRLHLTDQELIE
+338 QDRLHLTDQALLE
-351 KRPYLLMRLFAHAG
+351 KRPYLLMRLFAQAG

-375 RKIVTAHLHLVNDK
+375 RKIVTANLHLVDDR
-389 LRHSKRMARPF
+389 LRHSKRMAKAF
-400 LDILENAK
+400 FDVLENAR
-408 DALGVLSVM
+408 DVLGVLSVM

-451 LQTVAELKKLSLT
+451 LQTVAELKKLSLSK
-464 NTPFTGI
+464 TPFAGV
-471 ESPHVLALA
+471 ESPQVLVLA

-491 EDHALY
+491 EDHARR
-497 GGKLAAGVGKR
+497 GSQLAAGVGKR
-508 LGLTDPEIA
+508 LGLTEAETA
-517 CLQFLVEKHLF
+517 CLGFLVEKHLF

-542 FLRQCAGQIQN
+542 FIRQCAEQIQSP
-553 QERLAM
+553 ERLTM

-569 ATGPTAWGEWK
+569 ATGPTAWTEWK
-580 AALLLEISLKIAHLL
+580 GALLLEISLKIAHLL
-595 ERKDAVLPDK
+595 ERKDTVLPDK
-605 SQGAEWMLEQVRTLM
+605 SQGAGWMLEQVRALM
-620 GKTAPR
+620 GKEAPS
-626 DYDILPEEY
+626 DCGILPEEY

-645 HHLKLRAGLREIQGI
+645 HHLRLRPKLKNGKQAIT
-660 SEPAD
+660 EPAD
-665 HGIFWS
+665 HGLFWS
-671 VLIMAH
+671 VLVVAQ

-708 TAVDVLNVRPTADQA
+708 TVVDVLNVRPAAEQT
-723 YADQDWQALNDDLN
+723 YAEQDWPALGEDLN

-750 VDKFRTSFRG
+750 VEKFRTAFRG
-760 SGQKN
+760 PGQKN

-774 DNKSSEQY
+774 DNMASEQY

-823 DVFYTLDGFATKI
+823 DVFYTLDSFATKI
-836 NNPSFQ
+836 NSPSFQ
-842 EEISN
+842 EEISKA
-847 SLLHIAENEG
+847 LLHIAENLG
-857 GTGTK
+857 AVK
-862 PQW
+862 